1 MKKLIMVGAIAALAF
16 APPSKTELKFNLKA
30 GKVYHQSVTIS
41 NNTKQTAM
49 GQEMEFSSTTTSST
63 YFERKADTDNGA
75 EYDMWYGDMA
85 MEFEGMG
92 QSQKFSSS
100 DTAEGMGSIL
110 GKLTEHKF
118 TAVISHTGAIEE
130 VTGLEELIQKITG
143 ESEGGDQMTQQI
155 SESFGDVG
163 LERNLEFG
171 INIFPEGK
179 VKKGDSWTKSHYS
192 NSGMPVIVENTYTLK
207 SMKGNTAEIEVKG
220 TFTVDPDN
228 ATGDMQ
234 GMEATF
240 FFDGTRTGTLT
251 VETETG
257 WVVSGILNDEIGG
270 SVTIAA
276 NAQVPDGMTVPMELT
291 NKTEISG
298 N

>member
-1 MKKLIMVGAIAALAF
+1 MKKLIMVAAIGALAF
-16 APPSKTELKFNLKA
+16 APPSKTELKFNLKP
-30 GKVYHQSVTIS
+30 GKVYHQSVTIF

-49 GQEMEFSSTTTSST
+49 GQEMEFSSTTSSST
-63 YFERKADTDNGA
+63 YFERKADADNGA
-75 EYDMWYGDMA
+75 AYDMWYGEMS

-92 QSQKFSSS
+92 QSQKFSST
-100 DTAEGMGSIL
+100 DTAEGMGSML
-110 GKLTEHKF
+110 GKLTEQKF
-118 TAVISHTGAIEE
+118 VAVISHTGTIEE
-130 VTGLEELIQKITG
+130 VRGLEELIQKAAG
-143 ESEGGDQMTQQI
+143 EGEGGDQMSRQI

-179 VKKGDSWTKSHYS
+179 VKKGSSWSKSHYS

-207 SMKGNTAEIEVKG
+207 AVNGKTAEIEVNG
-220 TFTVDPDN
+220 TFSVDPEN

-251 VETETG
+251 VEIETG
-257 WVVSGILNDEIGG
+257 WVISGTLNDDIGG

-276 NAQVPDGMTVPMELT
+276 NAQVPDGMTVPMELVNT
-291 NKTEISG
+291 TKISG